1 MAMTIAQLPYLYCML
16 RVSRRVRRVIVS
28 ASGGHLAVFRW
39 SCRLVSRDPAGQSV
53 RFADN
58 FLQKQQKQRETC
70 SKGQISSA
78 IAEPF
83 YG

>member
-1 MAMTIAQLPYLYCML
+1 LSPPAAAISLFLDG
-16 RVSRRVRRVIVS
+16 R
-28 ASGGHLAVFRW
+28 
-39 SCRLVSRDPAGQSV
+39 RLVSRDPAGQSV